1 LPTGTERI
9 LFVDDEEAIV
19 EWGQGVLTR
28 LGYTVSA
35 SRSSREALETFKK
48 DGAFDLVITDQ
59 TMPGMTGLLLAA
71 ELLKIRPD
79 LPIILCTGY
88 SDGVS
93 RETAQGVGIKEF
105 LMKPLSK
112 EQIAGTI
119 HKVLQKDT

>member
-1 LPTGTERI
+1 VGTGRI

-28 LGYTVSA
+28 LGYTVIA
-35 SRSSREALETFKK
+35 SRSSGEALEAFKK
-48 DGAFDLVITDQ
+48 DGAFDLVITDH

-88 SDGVS
+88 SESVS
-93 RETAQGVGIKEF
+93 RETALGVGIKEF

-112 EQIAGTI
+112 EQIARSI